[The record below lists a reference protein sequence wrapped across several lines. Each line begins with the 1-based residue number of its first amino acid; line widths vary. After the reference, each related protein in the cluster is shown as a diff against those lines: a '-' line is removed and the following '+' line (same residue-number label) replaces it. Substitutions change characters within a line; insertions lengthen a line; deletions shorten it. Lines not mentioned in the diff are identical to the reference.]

1 MIFYTLPFS
10 YLRNLSN
17 SASVRAGEH
26 LISLGFSV
34 GVGRSCSTSHILF
47 VATVRTYSHDR
58 GSSIETRTSCP
69 ALGSHS
75 NLTSDVLKE
84 LATTLSDHSWCL
96 YLFITCISIHFG
108 SHRSLPEVA
117 GEVTLGAVF
126 VELAV
131 VLSLSGSS
139 GIRYRLVHGHV
150 TIIPF
155 IVRFVVAENLSDS
168 NWLSICKI

>member
-1 MIFYTLPFS
+1 MPGAGIALEPHLGRPKGIGNHIIRS
-10 YLRNLSN
+10 YIVN
-17 SASVRAGEH
+17 V
-26 LISLGFSV
+26 
-34 GVGRSCSTSHILF
+34 
-47 VATVRTYSHDR
+47 
-58 GSSIETRTSCP
+58 
-69 ALGSHS
+69 
-75 NLTSDVLKE
+75 
-84 LATTLSDHSWCL
+84 
-96 YLFITCISIHFG
+96 FITCNSNHFG